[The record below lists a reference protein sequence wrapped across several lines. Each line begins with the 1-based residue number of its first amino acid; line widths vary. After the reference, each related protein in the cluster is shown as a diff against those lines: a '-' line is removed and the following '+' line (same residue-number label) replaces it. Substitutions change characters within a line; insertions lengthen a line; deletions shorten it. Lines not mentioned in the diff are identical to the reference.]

1 MSFKISFIQSKDL
14 EDAKTCQKIFVG
26 DLQKNNII
34 IYNMKIV
41 EGFRLRDVMGQAT
54 VIGEGV
60 EQINFNKLI
69 TLNSTAA
76 YLWREIEG
84 KEFDAST
91 LSELLIKEYGIDESL
106 ANKDSEAI
114 LAKWIEIGVVK

>member
-1 MSFKISFIQSKDL
+1 
-14 EDAKTCQKIFVG
+14 
-26 DLQKNNII
+26 
-34 IYNMKIV
+34 MKIID
-41 EGFRLRDVMGQAT
+41 GFRLRDVMGQAT

-60 EQINFNKLI
+60 EQVNFNKLI

-91 LSELLIKEYGIDESL
+91 LSELLVKEYGIDESL
-106 ANKDSEAI
+106 ATKDSEAI

>member
-1 MSFKISFIQSKDL
+1 
-14 EDAKTCQKIFVG
+14 
-26 DLQKNNII
+26 
-34 IYNMKIV
+34 MKIV

-76 YLWREIEG
+76 YLWREVEG
-84 KEFDAST
+84 KEFDAAT

-106 ANKDSEAI
+106 AHKDSEAI
-114 LAKWIEIGVVK
+114 LAQWIEIGLVK